1 MSPGAPRKHGNN
13 NVLIYILSGGMG
25 LGEDGVLLAMLYI
38 YIYIPAECKP
48 TARSWRG
55 GQSKCPNVETHH
67 GFLYMILSVDRKSWT
82 PVGTLVRALTRAPP
96 ELTPQTYPSD
106 MFCARGNRP

>member
-1 MSPGAPRKHGNN
+1 
-13 NVLIYILSGGMG
+13 MG

-38 YIYIPAECKP
+38 YIPAECKP
-48 TARSWRG
+48 TARSWHG

-67 GFLYMILSVDRKSWT
+67 GFLYMILLVDRKSWT